1 VTAVSYA
8 SGRGK
13 GEGKRT
19 YLTFDFF
26 FLFYFSVLLEKVLL
40 FFLFA
45 SELKSCHMCKDMEP
59 KILLMGNRTSE
70 ALVAY
75 PASDQL
81 NGTPQENFLPCCI
94 ISNTVAFQ

>member
-19 YLTFDFF
+19 YLTFDF

-45 SELKSCHMCKDMEP
+45 SELKSCHVCKDMEP